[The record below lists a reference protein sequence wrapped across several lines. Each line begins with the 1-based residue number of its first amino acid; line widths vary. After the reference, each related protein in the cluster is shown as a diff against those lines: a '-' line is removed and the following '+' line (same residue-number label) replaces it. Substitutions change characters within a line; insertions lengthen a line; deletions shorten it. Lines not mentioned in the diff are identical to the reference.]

1 MGRYIGPKCKICR
14 SVGYSVC
21 GSAHCALLKRG
32 NRPGMH
38 PGRGVRLSDYKKR
51 LTEKQRLRFSYWL
64 PEKQFRN
71 YLEKAMRQPGVAGE
85 NLLKLLERRLDNLVY
100 RMGFA
105 ATRLAARQ
113 MVVHGHI
120 MVNNRKTSA
129 PSYLAKVGDII
140 SVRGGGESKDTA
152 FVQEE
157 LERSASRPKVPYI
170 EVDRTNLQGKLISIP
185 QRDEIPMDL
194 NENLVVEYYAKYV

>member
-1 MGRYIGPKCKICR
+1 MGRYIGPRCKICR
-14 SVGYSVC
+14 SLGYSVC

-38 PGRGVRLSDYKKR
+38 PTGGTRLSNYKKR
-51 LTEKQRLRFSYWL
+51 LIEKQKLRFSYWL
-64 PEKQFRN
+64 SEKQFRN

-85 NLLKLLERRLDNLVY
+85 NLLRLLERRLDNLVY

-129 PSYLAKVGDII
+129 PSYQAKAGDTISIRKEGSRDAALA
-140 SVRGGGESKDTA
+140 
-152 FVQEE
+152 QEE
-157 LERSASRPKVPYI
+157 LERSASRPKISYI
-170 EVDRTNLQGKLISIP
+170 EVDKTNLQGKLISIP

-194 NENLVVEYYAKYV
+194 DENLVVEYYAKYV